1 MAQRCA
7 IKHIICMLFSMSN
20 SPYLLLVE
28 TSAIIQT
35 NPNTWQAIAKLGECL
50 LPEIVAREIKN
61 IANGKAEGNE
71 SAAKQFQNSSEL
83 NWQITTL
90 TAKHADLVIR
100 TTQNLSRQA
109 RLMINVAQSAVGVAN
124 AHPQQCVVLISD
136 EISLRDRIAKLDSK
150 NLCAI
155 PSAVARQWS
164 RTDQAPPI
172 VHQSIEYL
180 QKQISEPT
188 NQFPRQTDT
197 IYLSTSSSRATAEQK
212 IKDNQK
218 INPNHRQIA
227 ISLVKFGL
235 ATTFLV
241 SILLFGWRL
250 AQPQKFQQF
259 WKKNGLPPLPK
270 ILVQPNQ
277 PNKN

>member
-1 MAQRCA
+1 
-7 IKHIICMLFSMSN
+7 MSKFT
-20 SPYLLLVE
+20 YLLLVE
-28 TSAIIQT
+28 TSAIVST

-50 LPEIVAREIKN
+50 LPEVVAIEIKN
-61 IANGKAEGNE
+61 IANGKTEGNE
-71 SAAKQFQNSSEL
+71 STAKQFQNSSDL

-109 RLMINVAQSAVGVAN
+109 RLMISVAQSAVGVAN
-124 AHPQQCVVLISD
+124 AHPKQCVVLISD

-164 RTDQAPPI
+164 KTDQAPPI
-172 VHQSIEYL
+172 VYQSIKYL
-180 QKQISEPT
+180 QKQIQKQISEPSH
-188 NQFPRQTDT
+188 QFPRQTDT
-197 IYLSTSSSRATAEQK
+197 IYLSTSRSSPNAEQK

-218 INPNHRQIA
+218 ANPNYRQIVV
-227 ISLVKFGL
+227 SFVKFGL

-241 SILLFGWRL
+241 SILLFGWRI
-250 AQPQKFQQF
+250 AQPQQFQQF

-277 PNKN
+277 N

>member
-1 MAQRCA
+1 
-7 IKHIICMLFSMSN
+7 MSN

-50 LPEIVAREIKN
+50 LPEVVALEIKN
-61 IANGKAEGNE
+61 IANGKVEGNE
-71 SAAKQFQNSSEL
+71 PTAKQFQNSSDL
-83 NWQITTL
+83 NWQITSL
-90 TAKHADLVIR
+90 TAKHAELVIR
-100 TTQNLSRQA
+100 ATQNLSRQT

-136 EISLRDRIAKLDSK
+136 EISLRDRIAKLDFK

-172 VHQSIEYL
+172 VHQSIKYL
-180 QKQISEPT
+180 QKQIQTQISEPA
-188 NQFPRQTDT
+188 NQFPHQTDT
-197 IYLSTSSSRATAEQK
+197 IYLSTSGSSPNAEQK
-212 IKDNQK
+212 IKDNPK
-218 INPNHRQIA
+218 TNPNYRQIA

-235 ATTFLV
+235 ATTFLF
-241 SILLFGWRL
+241 STLLFGWRL
-250 AQPQKFQQF
+250 AQPQQFQQF

>member
-1 MAQRCA
+1 
-7 IKHIICMLFSMSN
+7 MSN
-20 SPYLLLVE
+20 SLYLLLVE
-28 TSAIIQT
+28 TSAIVST
-35 NPNTWQAIAKLGECL
+35 DSNTWQAIAKLGECL
-50 LPEIVAREIKN
+50 LPEAVAIEIKN

-71 SAAKQFQNSSEL
+71 STAKQFQNSSEF
-83 NWQITTL
+83 NWPITNL
-90 TAKHADLVIR
+90 TAKHADLVVR
-100 TTQNLSRQA
+100 ATQNLSRQT
-109 RLMINVAQSAVGVAN
+109 RLMINIAQSAIGVAN

-136 EISLRDRIAKLDSK
+136 EISLRDRIAKLNFK

-164 RTDQAPPI
+164 RTNQAPPI
-172 VHQSIEYL
+172 VHQSIKYL
-180 QKQISEPT
+180 QKQISEAS
-188 NQFPRQTDT
+188 NQFSHQTDN
-197 IYLSTSSSRATAEQK
+197 IYLSTSSPTDAAEQK
-212 IKDNQK
+212 IKGNPK
-218 INPNHRQIA
+218 IKPNYRQIT

-250 AQPQKFQQF
+250 AQPQQFQQF